1 MARRHNKFK
10 VYPWLLFQI
19 HKKRRIIGRV
29 QCKNIKTQCPK
40 VTCTD
45 PILLPGRCCKVCPG
59 SEDQSKPYICSVTR
73 FLSNEMR
80 KTVPILLNG
89 FSYKDQI
96 GPERKKVVL
105 KLFACGGLFFV
116 VEALKNTKNC

>member
-59 SEDQSKPYICSVTR
+59 SEDQSKPYIIISSVTR
-73 FLSNEMR
+73 FLPNEMR
-80 KTVPILLNG
+80 KTVPILLPG
-89 FSYKDQI
+89 FSYFLNVSGRSILSKKD
-96 GPERKKVVL
+96 PKFTFPSSFNFKLHMKV
-105 KLFACGGLFFV
+105 
-116 VEALKNTKNC
+116 